1 MKKQLQL
8 SINLPFAYY
17 TELDSAT
24 GAPLFRYPSPG
35 MIRQYADALC
45 AEMDLWKDCSE
56 VEISSIRFEGG
67 YIHLLKE
74 EQLSQLLDKIQAVFS
89 LSGDCEWIALTCP
102 GRYLTGIAPLLA
114 ARRFKILLDIPTFI
128 KESSSSCINS
138 SYSSTA
144 E

>member
-56 VEISSIRFEGG
+56 VEISSIRP
-67 YIHLLKE
+67 
-74 EQLSQLLDKIQAVFS
+74 FS
-89 LSGDCEWIALTCP
+89 S
-102 GRYLTGIAPLLA
+102 R
-114 ARRFKILLDIPTFI
+114 
-128 KESSSSCINS
+128 SV
-138 SYSSTA
+138 TA
-144 E
+144 YWYWSASFTSVTSHHQYCSR